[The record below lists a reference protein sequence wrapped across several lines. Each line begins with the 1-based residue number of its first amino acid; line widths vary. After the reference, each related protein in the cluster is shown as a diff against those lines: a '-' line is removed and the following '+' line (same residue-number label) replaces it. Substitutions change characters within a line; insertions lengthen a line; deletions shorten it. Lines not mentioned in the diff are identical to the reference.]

1 LTAKRKLDRYDLL
14 ESLYNPPAYVG
25 RLRQVGV
32 FDDLDE
38 EDASWMVGVIVGDI
52 AARPPL
58 ETITALR
65 QRAANAACG
74 ADPHTWH
81 DRAAA
86 STALGAAAD
95 VIAES
100 SAEGSA

>member
-1 LTAKRKLDRYDLL
+1 MTAKRKLDRYDLL

-25 RLRQVGV
+25 RLRQLGV
-32 FDDLDE
+32 FDDLND
-38 EDASWMVGVIVGDI
+38 EDASWMVGVIVWDI
-52 AARPPL
+52 GRPPI

-74 ADPHTWH
+74 ADCHTWH
-81 DRAAA
+81 DRGAA
-86 STALGAAAD
+86 SNALGKAAD

-100 SAEGSA
+100 CSERSA